1 MKWNC
6 LIPPRLVGRF
16 SRSKQEAA
24 ERKRLGQ
31 DNVHYHHLSEKVDSR
46 ENRHSSQVPSKE
58 DSATFKTKKSHR
70 LCDRQ
75 HRSGR
80 GDDVE
85 QNTCLITTPTRKCGE
100 EDYDKHKLLNGSKQ
114 HCCSCSCNGT
124 TTDIPTTPRY
134 KNSQLVPQSDE
145 NSNPITNPQPPCS
158 YQRSQHDYTYHRCD
172 SSNIPC
178 SHHVGHP
185 GSFGG
190 TPHEFLT
197 AATAGSPL
205 GMPVGVV
212 AVERSVWREMESEL
226 VQMRTL
232 CHALQVHI
240 STTQTFSQD
249 ASTQTITHETTSA
262 KETHTTRGTNQVN
275 EELSSVNVNLIT
287 QSELQ
292 KNYREDGESDLRS
305 AIQSN
310 ASSGC
315 TSPNVFHTPNSN
327 NILTP
332 IGNFATQRN

>member
-1 MKWNC
+1 MEKFPRAFVDTLWS
-6 LIPPRLVGRF
+6 LVTSTGRILTTHPSTYLKPPGVAF
-16 SRSKQEAA
+16 
-24 ERKRLGQ
+24 
-31 DNVHYHHLSEKVDSR
+31 
-46 ENRHSSQVPSKE
+46 
-58 DSATFKTKKSHR
+58 R

-85 QNTCLITTPTRKCGE
+85 QNTCLITTPTRKCAE
-100 EDYDKHKLLNGSKQ
+100 EDYDKHQLLNGSKQ

-172 SSNIPC
+172 PSNIPC
-178 SHHVGHP
+178 SHHVGLP

-190 TPHEFLT
+190 TPREFLT

-240 STTQTFSQD
+240 STTQVKKVQQFNLFFFTTFFYPSRFFLPISCLFD
-249 ASTQTITHETTSA
+249 YSI
-262 KETHTTRGTNQVN
+262 GTF
-275 EELSSVNVNLIT
+275 
-287 QSELQ
+287 QS
-292 KNYREDGESDLRS
+292 R
-305 AIQSN
+305 
-310 ASSGC
+310 
-315 TSPNVFHTPNSN
+315 
-327 NILTP
+327 
-332 IGNFATQRN
+332 